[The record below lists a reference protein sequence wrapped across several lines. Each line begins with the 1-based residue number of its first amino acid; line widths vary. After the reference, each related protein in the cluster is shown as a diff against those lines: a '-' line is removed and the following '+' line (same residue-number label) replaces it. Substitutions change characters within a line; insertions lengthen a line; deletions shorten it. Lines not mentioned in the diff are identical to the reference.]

1 MDFMDLLN
9 IVPNPA
15 CNKGC
20 NKATRAEIAEN
31 DICSQVDSAID
42 NLSVR
47 CVGEHAIQKIHFL
60 TQYFG
65 IFSTGMHKK
74 WSNRINYI
82 EICSGPGR
90 CINRESGD
98 EFNGTALAILEH
110 PAFKYLGQALFF
122 DSDPNVI
129 NVLKQRIQA
138 RNISNAYV
146 LHGNYNEST
155 DICNKLSRVI
165 PKGSLN
171 LVFIDPTDCSVPFQ
185 LIRSMKQVVPNM
197 DLFINIAS
205 GTDFNRNIGSAL
217 QDQTKFKNSIAKY
230 SRFLDGREFFDDSD
244 NVQRAKR
251 GKFMELRNQ
260 FRDTYQKN
268 LVNMGYRFFR
278 FNTVEN
284 FYDLLFATSHER
296 GLEFWD
302 KATMVRFDRQRKL
315 F

>member
-1 MDFMDLLN
+1 MDFMNLLN
-9 IVPNPA
+9 IAPNPA

-31 DICSQVDSAID
+31 DICSQVESVID
-42 NLSVR
+42 QLSIR
-47 CVGEHAIQKIHFL
+47 CVGDHAIQKIHFL

-65 IFSTGMHKK
+65 IFSIGMHRK
-74 WSNRINYI
+74 WSNKINYI

-90 CINRESGD
+90 CINRENGD

-122 DSDPNVI
+122 DSDLDVI
-129 NVLKQRIQA
+129 NMLKQRIQA
-138 RNISNAYV
+138 RNIRNAYV
-146 LHGNYNEST
+146 FHGDYNENT
-155 DICNKLSRVI
+155 DICDKLSRVV

-185 LIRSMKQVVPNM
+185 LIKYIKQVVPNM
-197 DLFINIAS
+197 DLIINIAS

-217 QDQTKFKNSIAKY
+217 QDQPKFKNSIAKY
-230 SRFLDGREFFDDSD
+230 SRFLDGREFFDDPE
-244 NVQRAKR
+244 NIQRAKQ
-251 GKFMELRNQ
+251 GKFLELRNK
-260 FRDTYQKN
+260 FRDEYQRN
-268 LVNMGYRFFR
+268 LESIGFKFFE
-278 FNTVEN
+278 FNAIEH
-284 FYDLLFATSHER
+284 FYDLLFATSHKR

-302 KATMVRFDRQRKL
+302 EATKIDFNRQRKL

>member
-1 MDFMDLLN
+1 MDFIDLLN
-9 IVPNPA
+9 VIPNPA
-15 CNKGC
+15 CSKGC

-31 DICSQVDSAID
+31 DICSQVKSVIDS
-42 NLSVR
+42 LPVR

-65 IFSTGMHKK
+65 ILSIGMHRK
-74 WSNRINYI
+74 WANKINYI

-98 EFNGTALAILEH
+98 EFNGTALTILEH
-110 PAFKYLGQALFF
+110 PAFKYLGKALFF
-122 DSDPNVI
+122 DSDPDVV

-138 RNISNAYV
+138 RNISNAIV
-146 LHGNYNEST
+146 LHGDYNENT
-155 DICNKLSRVI
+155 DICDKLSRVV
-165 PKGSLN
+165 PKGNLN
-171 LVFIDPTDCSVPFQ
+171 LVFIDPTDCSVPFK
-185 LIRSMKQVVPNM
+185 LIRSMKEVVPNM
-197 DLFINIAS
+197 DLIINIAS

-217 QDQTKFKNSIAKY
+217 QDQMKYKNSISKY
-230 SRFLDGREFFDDSD
+230 TRFLDGRGFFEDPV
-244 NVQRAKR
+244 NIQRAKQ

-260 FRDTYQKN
+260 FRDSYQKN
-268 LVNMGYRFFR
+268 LETIGYRFFR
-278 FNTVEN
+278 FNAVEN

-302 KATMVRFDRQRKL
+302 KANRIDFNRQRKL